1 MSLYTACV
9 WSAVVLVALRLWW
22 VAVIADAAVVLGA
35 QHLLIRPGREVGFAD
50 LVNFS
55 TRPADYREGLK
66 VLPDLQS
73 CHVLS
78 MAEYIGGRLAF
89 VGLGSKCLPC
99 SHDCASTSLVNEVML
114 FRYSVH
120 PKGLDPFQAA
130 KALHLRV
137 QEGLSWEQ
145 SAFHGSHSLWRSAR
159 PGGF

>member
-1 MSLYTACV
+1 MA
-9 WSAVVLVALRLWW
+9 A
-22 VAVIADAAVVLGA
+22 IADAAVGLEA
-35 QHLLIRPGREVGFAD
+35 QHFLIRPDRKVGFAD

-99 SHDCASTSLVNEVML
+99 SHDCASTSVVNEVML

-137 QEGLSWEQ
+137 
-145 SAFHGSHSLWRSAR
+145 
-159 PGGF
+159 